1 MKQSDVFSII
11 FVAGAGILVS
21 FFACKAIMGDPDEAV
36 TSFTALREP
45 ITATLDVPNPEVFNS
60 TAINPTVEIYVGD
73 CEDKDG
79 NGILDDS
86 ELVACGRLEAP
97 APGENTEENAEN
109 AEGVEGETEGSN
121 QENSEEDQGGT
132 TD

>member
-73 CEDKDG
+73 CEDRDG

-97 APGENTEENAEN
+97 APEENTENTENGED
-109 AEGVEGETEGSN
+109 VESETEGSN
-121 QENSEEDQGGT
+121 QENSEEDQGGA